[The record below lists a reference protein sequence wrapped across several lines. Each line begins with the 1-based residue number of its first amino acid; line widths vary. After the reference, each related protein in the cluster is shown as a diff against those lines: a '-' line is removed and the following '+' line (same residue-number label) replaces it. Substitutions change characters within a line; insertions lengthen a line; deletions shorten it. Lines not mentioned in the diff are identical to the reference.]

1 MHIESYCKP
10 SLCCPLRTPST
21 QSSPSSTPDPVAWQ
35 ELSAPILSGKEEE
48 EAAALPGSPQNP
60 DVKSESNEED
70 IAIDSC

>member
-1 MHIESYCKP
+1 
-10 SLCCPLRTPST
+10 
-21 QSSPSSTPDPVAWQ
+21 
-35 ELSAPILSGKEEE
+35 LSAPILSGKEEE